1 MSYSEI
7 QLKAMVQ
14 NNPKELV
21 RLLTSPNADT
31 HLLTFGAELLGGEVI
46 DESMVLPTLRQLLK
60 HINAVVREGAM
71 IGISSFYM
79 EKKPPQ
85 DILEKIRNM
94 STNDPSPTIKEYA
107 QTILKDFEALP

>member
-7 QLKAMVQ
+7 QLKALAQ
-14 NNPKELV
+14 SNPKELV

-31 HLLTFGAELLGGEVI
+31 HLLTFGAELLGGEVT

-71 IGISSFYM
+71 IGFSSFYM

-85 DILEKIRNM
+85 DILDKLQSM
-94 STNDPSPTIKEYA
+94 STIDPSPTIREYA
-107 QTILKDFEALP
+107 ESILKDFEALP